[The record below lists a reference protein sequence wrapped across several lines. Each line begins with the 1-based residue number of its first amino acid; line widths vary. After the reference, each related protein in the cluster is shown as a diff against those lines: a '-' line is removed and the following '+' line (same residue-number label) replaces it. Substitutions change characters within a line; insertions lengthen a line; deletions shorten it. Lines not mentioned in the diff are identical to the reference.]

1 MVAIKVIF
9 YITPLS
15 VVAVDTENNFTLSYT
30 ENDGSVNAE
39 LIIGENSNVSS
50 FVAVLKYDNEKY
62 SITNST
68 PVDNSVI
75 INDMPDYVRSL
86 TPTGKLW
93 VSGFYSEDVPA
104 VKDVAENLGLKLT
117 RQQAQNDWAVLCF
130 ERTSNDMK

>member
-50 FVAVLKYDNEKY
+50 FVAVLKYNNEKY

-68 PVDNSVI
+68 PVDNSFI
-75 INDMPDYVRSL
+75 INDMPDK
-86 TPTGKLW
+86 GKVVIPVGSMLN
-93 VSGFYSEDVPA
+93 
-104 VKDVAENLGLKLT
+104 VAGNTKFFDIEFKT
-117 RQQAQNDWAVLCF
+117 KEF
-130 ERTSNDMK
+130 S